1 MHARG
6 TDEPNKDR
14 GLISDNISLR
24 LRLHAAL
31 LLTEIS
37 PLRTYVSE
45 LKTISQFMLVLIQT
59 ETFRCEGRKG
69 KNVGSDLIFENNSD
83 ISTA

>member
-1 MHARG
+1 M
-6 TDEPNKDR
+6 
-14 GLISDNISLR
+14 
-24 LRLHAAL
+24 
-31 LLTEIS
+31 
-37 PLRTYVSE
+37 RTYVGE

-59 ETFRCEGRKG
+59 KTFRCEGRKG